1 MKAGGKAAK
10 NMGQAAAATG
20 RSAGQAVLH
29 PSQTLRGAGQAM
41 KTAAIGSAAG
51 YVAWEKLTT
60 DKSVARIVGDTVIGE
75 SAGTT
80 EDIQE
85 LKGKAGEAAEA
96 VGGAAASISSSLNGV
111 SNFIGQATGGGL
123 GNMIG
128 GFFSNLGRG
137 NVSGPY
143 RRRIPGLRAHRLA
156 RQDSRAVPG
165 HDAHRQQCRACPHGS
180 SGERTEKF
188 RTGPFHRRGT
198 GARRR
203 HEKIGHQ
210 TNKKMKYTEEMILH
224 SDSGYCM
231 PFAEPDGR
239 DVSLS
244 LGYGEQNHPESG
256 EKFFHHGIDFDVR
269 RYLLSA
275 VASGVVSGV
284 GNDPTH
290 GICQTIRYGQY
301 EVTYGHLSNVFA
313 QFGRQVKAGQT
324 VAMSG
329 DLLHVGVK
337 FKGEEMDPLEFLA
350 MLYGNI
356 KAMQE
361 AGGDSADGFYDG
373 APETDYER
381 DREEIERLMFRF
393 LPLYMDDLR
402 LGRYTVPE
410 HTEQSLRNIFTT
422 GAMKAYFYERMP
434 SMANPLG
441 LGQKALPLVCKVQNL
456 LIADFLNYLALRH
469 EVYLSTMG
477 GGNLKK
483 NFVPKQ

>member
-1 MKAGGKAAK
+1 
-10 NMGQAAAATG
+10 
-20 RSAGQAVLH
+20 
-29 PSQTLRGAGQAM
+29 
-41 KTAAIGSAAG
+41 
-51 YVAWEKLTT
+51 
-60 DKSVARIVGDTVIGE
+60 
-75 SAGTT
+75 
-80 EDIQE
+80 
-85 LKGKAGEAAEA
+85 
-96 VGGAAASISSSLNGV
+96 
-111 SNFIGQATGGGL
+111 
-123 GNMIG
+123 
-128 GFFSNLGRG
+128 
-137 NVSGPY
+137 
-143 RRRIPGLRAHRLA
+143 
-156 RQDSRAVPG
+156 
-165 HDAHRQQCRACPHGS
+165 
-180 SGERTEKF
+180 
-188 RTGPFHRRGT
+188 
-198 GARRR
+198 
-203 HEKIGHQ
+203 
-210 TNKKMKYTEEMILH
+210 MKYTEEMILH

-275 VASGVVSGV
+275 VASGIVSGV

-483 NFVPKQ
+483 NFMKKQ